1 MVRTFIDSGV
11 LLAAAREVSDE
22 IGLRALQIL
31 DDPDREF
38 ASSMFVK
45 LEVMPKAV
53 YHKRE
58 REAEFYATFF
68 EAVKHW
74 SGPLDAIVN
83 DAYEEGCAC
92 GMSAVDAFHVAAAAS
107 ACCEELVTT
116 EKKEKP
122 LCRTNKVKVVSLR
135 PPADTA

>member
-1 MVRTFIDSGV
+1 
-11 LLAAAREVSDE
+11 
-22 IGLRALQIL
+22 
-31 DDPDREF
+31 
-38 ASSMFVK
+38 MFVR

-53 YHKRE
+53 YYKQE

-74 SGPLDAIVN
+74 PGPLDAIVN
-83 DAYEEGCAC
+83 DAYEESCAC

-107 ACCEELVTT
+107 AGCEELVTT

-122 LCRTNKVKVVSLR
+122 FFRTNKVKVVSLR
-135 PPADTA
+135 PSADSA